1 MKLFLIL
8 TVLLANV
15 GATVSAVETPPPGPL
30 AAVDPA
36 LRTRAARESAVPV
49 RPGVPGA
56 QPFWNERAVQFLY
69 APAFDFKEVPG
80 AQKYRFVITPEQGKQ
95 LAFEAEKPFA
105 SLAPVWLKLNAGEA
119 KLEVMA
125 LDAQSVPIGQPQIRA
140 FHRAAVLAREYPAPA
155 LAWRESAR
163 TALDALVHSSGLR
176 CWFTTGEPDE
186 ETHLYRY
193 PSKIVGAAAAALAT
207 SAAQTPPPADAAA
220 ALKAARCAA
229 DYLLALSEPQEAAW
243 AFHPPTY
250 HPTRYRE
257 RLKGHMQP
265 GRYMTLCG
273 AETGQYY
280 LDVFAATKDARYR
293 DAAVRIAE
301 TYARRQ
307 LPEGSWLQFVTA
319 KDGKP
324 VTDNVLVPTLVVNFL
339 DRLAQVCGE
348 TRFDAM
354 RAQAVAWIEKNPV
367 QTWNWQGQF
376 EDVKPLPP
384 YQNLTKH
391 DACDFAIHLFQA
403 AAQDPAQR
411 SLALDLLRFSED
423 QFVIWDKPPA
433 ASPGKQSPDGAANA
447 KAKSWML
454 PCVLEQYRCYAPV
467 CASSAKLIR
476 TYLAAYGATH
486 DPLHLEK
493 AKALA
498 GTLTRTQ
505 SNKIAPGRYLTWV
518 KQPSGPMWF
527 NCELAAIR
535 AMEELARVDGAR

>member
-1 MKLFLIL
+1 M
-8 TVLLANV
+8 
-15 GATVSAVETPPPGPL
+15 
-30 AAVDPA
+30 
-36 LRTRAARESAVPV
+36 PV

-56 QPFWNERAVQFLY
+56 QAFWNEKAVQFLY
-69 APAFDFKEVPG
+69 APTFDFKEVLG
-80 AQKYRFVITPEQGKQ
+80 ATKYRFTVTPEQGQ
-95 LAFEAEKPFA
+95 PLSFEAEKPFA
-105 SLAPVWLKLNAGEA
+105 SLAPIWLKLHAGEA
-119 KLEVMA
+119 KLVVTA
-125 LDAQSVPIGQPQIRA
+125 LDAQGVAVGQAQTRA
-140 FHRAAVLAREYPAPA
+140 FHRAAVLAKAYPAPA
-155 LAWRESAR
+155 MSWRESAR
-163 TALDALVHSSGLR
+163 TALDALVHAPGLR

-193 PSKIVGAAAAALAT
+193 PSKIVGAAASALAT
-207 SAAQTPPPADAAA
+207 YAAQTPPPADAAE
-220 ALKAARCAA
+220 ALLAARRAA
-229 DYLLALSEPQEAAW
+229 DYLLAMSEPPDSVW

-280 LDVFAATKDARYR
+280 LDVFAATKDAKYR
-293 DAAVRIAE
+293 DAAVHIAE
-301 TYARRQ
+301 TYAKQQ

-339 DRLAQVCGE
+339 DRLAQVTGE

-354 RAQAVAWIEKNPV
+354 RAKAVVWIEKNPV
-367 QTWNWQGQF
+367 KTWNWQGQF

-391 DACDFAIHLFQA
+391 DACDFAIHLFQT
-403 AAQDPAQR
+403 AAQSAEQQA
-411 SLALDLLRFSED
+411 LALDLLRFSED

-433 ASPGKQSPDGAANA
+433 DSPTKQSPDGTANA
-447 KAKSWML
+447 KTTGWML

-476 TYLAAYGATH
+476 TFLAAYGATR

-505 SNKIAPGRYLTWV
+505 SNKAAPGRYLTWV

-535 AMEELARVDGAR
+535 AMEELAKVDQANGGGK

>member
-1 MKLFLIL
+1 MKSL
-8 TVLLANV
+8 TIVMLA
-15 GATVSAVETPPPGPL
+15 GL
-30 AAVDPA
+30 QAAVAVDVVATDAA
-36 LRTRAARESAVPV
+36 LRARAVRESAVPV

-56 QPFWNERAVQFLY
+56 QPFWNEKAVQFLY

-80 AQKYRFVITPEQGKQ
+80 AAKYRFVITPEKGKQ
-95 LAFEAEKPFA
+95 LSFETGKPFA
-105 SLAPVWLKLNAGEA
+105 SLAPVWTKLNAGEA
-119 KLEVMA
+119 QLDVTA
-125 LDAQSVPIGQPQIRA
+125 LDAQGGAVGQPQTRA
-140 FHRAAVLAREYPAPA
+140 FHRAAVIAREYPAPVMS
-155 LAWRESAR
+155 WRESAR
-163 TALDALVHSSGLR
+163 TALDALVHSPGLR

-193 PSKIVGAAAAALAT
+193 PSKIVGATASVLAT
-207 SAAQTPPPADAAA
+207 YAAQTPPPADAVE
-220 ALKAARCAA
+220 ALLASRRAA
-229 DYLLALSEPQEAAW
+229 DYVLALSEPPDSPW

-257 RLKGHMQP
+257 WLKGHMQS

-280 LDVFAATKDARYR
+280 LDVFAATKDVKYR
-293 DAAVRIAE
+293 AAAVHIAE
-301 TYARRQ
+301 TYAKRQ

-319 KDGKP
+319 RDGKP
-324 VTDNVLVPTLVVNFL
+324 VTDNVLVPTLVVGFL
-339 DRLAQVCGE
+339 DRLAQVTGE

-367 QTWNWQGQF
+367 KTWNWQGQF

-391 DACDFAIHLFQA
+391 DACDFAIHLFQM
-403 AAQDPAQR
+403 AAQSAER
-411 SLALDLLRFSED
+411 KALALDLLRFAED
-423 QFVIWDKPPA
+423 QFVIWDKPPMV
-433 ASPGKQSPDGAANA
+433 SPKDQNADGKAGV
-447 KAKSWML
+447 KARTWLL

-476 TYLAAYGATH
+476 TYLAAYGATR

-498 GTLTRTQ
+498 GTLTRAQ
-505 SNKIAPGRYLTWV
+505 SHAKAPGRYQTWLM
-518 KQPSGPMWF
+518 QNPGPMWF

-535 AMEELARVDGAR
+535 AMEELAKVEQANGAGK